1 MSRCL
6 RRLALLALLLG
17 VLMPG
22 RPAQA
27 VEAGRYV
34 AEHLSFEVAGVGG
47 WRGSWA
53 DERSPGFHITGGGG
67 ELNIGLEFDNGLGF
81 LIGGRALF
89 ETHLG
94 SDSQLAGL
102 YADVVGQV
110 IGILRISDWVR
121 VGLGANVGR
130 LWPCCSL
137 DATPTKAA
145 LLAGGFLR
153 VGVDF
158 LPRTSLPRAL
168 SLWLRLGVDGHRPDD
183 AMSLLP
189 QVSMNLTVG
198 IGMRL

>member
-1 MSRCL
+1 MPRCL
-6 RRLALLALLLG
+6 RRLAPLVLLLG
-17 VLMPG
+17 ALLAG

-27 VEAGRYV
+27 AEAGRFL
-34 AEHLSFEVAGVGG
+34 AEHLAFEVAGVGA

-53 DERSPGFHITGGGG
+53 DERSPGFHIAGGGG

-89 ETHLG
+89 EAHLG
-94 SDSQLAGL
+94 ADTQQDVT
-102 YADVVGQV
+102 YTDVVGQV

-137 DATPTKAA
+137 DGTPAQSS
-145 LLAGGFLR
+145 LVAGGFLR

-168 SLWLRLGVDGHRPDD
+168 SLWLRLGIDGHRPDD
-183 AMSLLP
+183 VMTVHPDVSMSLA
-189 QVSMNLTVG
+189 VG
-198 IGMRL
+198 VGMRL